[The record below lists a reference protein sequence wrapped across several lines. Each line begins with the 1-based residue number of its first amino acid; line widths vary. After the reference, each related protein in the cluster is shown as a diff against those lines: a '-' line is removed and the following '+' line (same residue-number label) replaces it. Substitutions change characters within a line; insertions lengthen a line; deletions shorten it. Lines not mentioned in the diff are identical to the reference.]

1 MLKEENFIVAI
12 ELGSS
17 KITAIAGRKQPD
29 GAILVLAT
37 VQETSDSFIRKGRI
51 NNFNKMTT
59 SLKNMKSKLEE
70 KLKMTISAAYVGIGG
85 MGMHT
90 VKNTVTQQLSEKM
103 LITADMVKNVKDLNI
118 SRPGNDKVILE
129 DIPQDYKL
137 GTQTV
142 LDPVGIA
149 SESIEGHF
157 LNIIASSS
165 ITKDVESCFTKAG
178 INVVSTPI
186 TVLSLADA
194 ILAEP
199 EKRSGC
205 VFVDMGA
212 ETTSVAIYK
221 NNLLRHFAVIPLGGG
236 SITRDIASVQ
246 IDEAEA
252 EDLKRKLGSAFIPE
266 GEDSHDPIRLRDGR
280 ELSHEEFDGLVT
292 ARAEEIVLNIKNQI
306 KLSGY
311 DKSQLIAGIIV
322 TGGASML
329 RNLDKAYAEFIGFDK
344 VRFVKSL
351 KLQYRLDGKGAAAFN
366 GDGSFDAAIA
376 LIDKGDINCCGGKIG
391 ENKLFT
397 EDEEAQP
404 TDAQQGIAQPF
415 GGTAQSGAQP
425 DNQGGAQ
432 SSEQAA
438 EPAVENTTPAKEE
451 EKPKAPKGPS
461 KFNKFWTKLKGAA
474 TRIVSEEEDQFSGT
488 KED

>member
-37 VQETSDSFIRKGRI
+37 VQESSDSFIRKGRI

-59 SLKNMKSKLEE
+59 SLKNMKSKLED
-70 KLKMTISAAYVGIGG
+70 KLQMTISAAYVGIGG

-103 LITADMVKNVKDLNI
+103 LITADMVNSVKDLNI

-194 ILAEP
+194 ILTEP
-199 EKRSGC
+199 ERRSGC

-252 EDLKRKLGSAFIPE
+252 EELKRKLGNAFIPE
-266 GEDSHDPIRLRDGR
+266 GEDNRAPIHLSDGR

-322 TGGASML
+322 TGGASIL
-329 RNLDKAYAEFIGFDK
+329 RNLDKAFVEFTGFDK

-351 KLQYRLDGKGAAAFN
+351 RLQYRLDGKGAAVFN
-366 GDGSFDAAIA
+366 ADGSFDAAIA
-376 LIDKGDINCCGGKIG
+376 LVDKGDINCCGGKIG
-391 ENKLFT
+391 ENKLFD
-397 EDEEAQP
+397 EDEDNTQNA
-404 TDAQQGIAQPF
+404 AQQGIAQPF
-415 GGTAQSGAQP
+415 GGTAQAGAQTEA
-425 DNQGGAQ
+425 QAGGQ

-438 EPAVENTTPAKEE
+438 EQAVEAPTEAKE

-461 KFNKFWTKLKGAA
+461 KLNKFWNKLKGAA
-474 TRIVSEEEDQFSGT
+474 TRIVSEEEDHFPGT